1 MLKRLCQ
8 GIGAN
13 FLGQIINTVSRIVL
27 VPLFLLA
34 WGADIYGEWLL
45 LSSMVAYLALTDMGG
60 AVYIGNRMTQAFAH
74 RDDESFRK
82 ILHTGLLLFL
92 LIPAVVLV
100 IFITVIFFFN
110 PATLLHISLTSH
122 RTVMLV
128 LTLLAFQFAISLPQ
142 GILLR
147 VYFAVQMLPR
157 GVMLANL
164 MQFMT
169 FIFLASGLWLGWG
182 MVAIAALQIIPY
194 GVIAGIALRD
204 LNRKFPQFKILSL
217 QEADFGFGISFIK
230 PSLHFF
236 LIQLNQAFSIQGI
249 VILVGIVLGPI
260 QVVLFSTMRTI
271 INLIRS
277 LFEQVSHAAWPEMTR
292 LDAQADM
299 DKFLMLFRLI
309 LRSTLIGSIFF
320 ITIFHYYGGFIYHF
334 WLRKTVPFQQPV
346 MDLFLIY
353 MGQFIF
359 WLTCSHPLLATNR
372 HQTLAKVLVISS
384 ILTIGLAY
392 WGGQHLGL
400 QGIVLGMIIGDLAL
414 PFWFVPYL
422 LRGYQSC
429 FSFRFFATELA
440 PYLGSLLILATIPW
454 LAPLVFLILLGWWLR
469 AVPSQ
474 ILGLE
479 QWKQL
484 KKLVHF

>member
-1 MLKRLCQ
+1 
-8 GIGAN
+8 
-13 FLGQIINTVSRIVL
+13 
-27 VPLFLLA
+27 
-34 WGADIYGEWLL
+34 
-45 LSSMVAYLALTDMGG
+45 
-60 AVYIGNRMTQAFAH
+60 
-74 RDDESFRK
+74 
-82 ILHTGLLLFL
+82 
-92 LIPAVVLV
+92 
-100 IFITVIFFFN
+100 
-110 PATLLHISLTSH
+110 
-122 RTVMLV
+122 
-128 LTLLAFQFAISLPQ
+128 
-142 GILLR
+142 
-147 VYFAVQMLPR
+147 
-157 GVMLANL
+157 
-164 MQFMT
+164 
-169 FIFLASGLWLGWG
+169 
-182 MVAIAALQIIPY
+182 
-194 GVIAGIALRD
+194 
-204 LNRKFPQFKILSL
+204 
-217 QEADFGFGISFIK
+217 
-230 PSLHFF
+230 
-236 LIQLNQAFSIQGI
+236 
-249 VILVGIVLGPI
+249 
-260 QVVLFSTMRTI
+260 MRTI

-400 QGIVLGMIIGDLAL
+400 PGIVLGMIIGDLAL

-429 FSFRFFATELA
+429 FSFKFFATELA